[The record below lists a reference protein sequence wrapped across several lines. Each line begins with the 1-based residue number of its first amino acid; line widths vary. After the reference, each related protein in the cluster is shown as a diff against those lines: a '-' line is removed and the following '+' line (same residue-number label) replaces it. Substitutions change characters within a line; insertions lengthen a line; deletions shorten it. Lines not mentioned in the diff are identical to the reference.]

1 MCGRYVIISTPEAIR
16 ALFGYGEQPNFP
28 PRYNVAPTQPIPI
41 VRLADG
47 KRSFALMRWGLLPSW
62 VKDPK
67 TFPLLI
73 NARGES
79 VLEKP
84 AFRNAMR
91 RRRCLIPTD
100 GFYEWQAGD
109 KAGGPK
115 RPYFVR
121 AKTRRRRQRA
131 AARLRRPVGDL
142 DRAERRGARYRG
154 HHHDDGEP
162 HALTAIHDR
171 MPVFMAPEAF
181 DLWLDCAN
189 VEADVAAALIRPADE
204 ALLEAYAVST
214 AVNRVANDS
223 EALIRPAWLPPARLR
238 NPRQTGRSKKRRRKS
253 QKSPTIRRLYFKRT
267 RTAVATVAMAAVYD
281 LERLAPSRA
290 RDAQFRPRM
299 ACNMGN
305 PAAWNIAVVWMYR
318 RRL

>member
-28 PRYNVAPTQPIPI
+28 PRYNVAPTQPIPV
-41 VRLADG
+41 VRLHDG

-79 VLEKP
+79 VLDKP

-100 GFYEWQAGD
+100 GFYEWQASATPGP
-109 KAGGPK
+109 PK

-121 AKTRRRRQRA
+121 AK
-131 AARLRRPVGDL
+131 
-142 DRAERRGARYRG
+142 RGA
-154 HHHDDGEP
+154 DGT
-162 HALTAIHDR
+162 ALPLAFAGLYETWTGPNGEELDTAAIITTTANRTLSAVHER
-171 MPVFMAPEAF
+171 MPVFVKPEAF

-189 VEADVAAALIRPADE
+189 VEAGVAAALIPPADE
-204 ALLEAYAVST
+204 GLLEVYEVSI
-214 AVNRVANDS
+214 AVNRIVNDTA
-223 EALIRPAWLPPARLR
+223 ALIAPVPAGGAQAAR
-238 NPRQTGRSKKRRRKS
+238 NPPTAKEKKAKV
-253 QKSPTIRRLYFKRT
+253 QKPK
-267 RTAVATVAMAAVYD
+267 
-281 LERLAPSRA
+281 PSDDQA
-290 RDAQFRPRM
+290 SLF
-299 ACNMGN
+299 
-305 PAAWNIAVVWMYR
+305 
-318 RRL
+318 